1 MSINSLNVDSFDSSF
16 SSVKKTVCVCVCVC
30 VWVCVC
36 GCGWVCVG
44 GCGCV
49 CVCVQKTFSY
59 SILHFNLLDSS
70 GKYTY
75 TIFNY
80 KVVPENFHFSPSS
93 PTFFHPLSTVHSLIY
108 STYTV
113 CLILHSDCL
122 AFTVYSFIYTVS
134 TCISVSLLGFISL
147 CSLFSVHSLIY
158 TYSYITRTI

>member
-30 VWVCVC
+30 V
-36 GCGWVCVG
+36 
-44 GCGCV
+44 
-49 CVCVQKTFSY
+49 QKTFSY
-59 SILHFNLLDSS
+59 SILHFYLLDSS
-70 GKYTY
+70 RKYTY

-122 AFTVYSFIYTVS
+122 AFTVYSFIYKYLYQ
-134 TCISVSLLGFISL
+134 CISTRLNKPLFCSVQCSLLDIHIL
-147 CSLFSVHSLIY
+147 VHY
-158 TYSYITRTI
+158 PYYIVSPLVF